1 MIAVSGDSVHT
12 ACLLSNRNMKKLLPF
27 LLSLSVITPAFAA
40 FPDTR
45 GHQYEEA
52 INYVQSEGIVS
63 GYLDGSYKPNQHI
76 NRAEFTKILFL
87 TYIDE
92 QYRTNSASD
101 RIPDQLAR
109 DYNCFPGVHES
120 DWYALHVCQAKWSG
134 IVNGYPDR
142 TFRPANP
149 INVAEAAK
157 IVVNTFGVPI
167 PATVGSTQWYEPY
180 LAALRT
186 KNALPYPE
194 PAPSSLLTRGQMAE
208 IIYRVRNTSG
218 GGERDCVV
226 SGCSGQLCV
235 EEGDPGISTCEWR
248 PEYACYRYARCE
260 RQPNGQCGWTMAPS
274 WRACLDD
281 PIEEESG
288 QDLPYAEGIIGNGR
302 QSVLFFWAS
311 WCPYCKTNDERLK
324 KWEDDG
330 LLDFN
335 AYKVNYD
342 TESDLKNRYGVVN
355 QDTHIL
361 IDGDGDEIRRVTFPS
376 EEALRDLVQ

>member
-1 MIAVSGDSVHT
+1 
-12 ACLLSNRNMKKLLPF
+12 MKKLLPL
-27 LLSLSVITPAFAA
+27 LLSLLAVTPTFAA
-40 FPDTR
+40 FPDTGNHPYR
-45 GHQYEEA
+45 EA
-52 INYVQSEGIVS
+52 IDYMQAEGIVS
-63 GYLDGSYKPNQHI
+63 GYPDGTYRPDQLI
-76 NRAEFTKILFL
+76 NRAEFTKIMMESRPPENPGRGICLPDPTGVYLF
-87 TYIDE
+87 
-92 QYRTNSASD
+92 SD
-101 RIPDQLAR
+101 VFAR
-109 DYNCFPGVHES
+109 DWFWSY
-120 DWYALHVCQAKWSG
+120 VCIAKGLG
-134 IVNGYPDR
+134 IISGYPDG
-142 TFRPANP
+142 TFRPSNS

-157 IVVNTFGVPI
+157 IVVNTFSVPVPVI
-167 PATVGSTQWYEPY
+167 VGSTQWYEPFM
-180 LAALRT
+180 AALRT

-248 PEYACYRYARCE
+248 PEYACYRDARCE
-260 RQPNGQCGWTMAPS
+260 RQPNGQCGWTMTPS
-274 WRACLDD
+274 LRACLDD

-288 QDLPYAEGIIGNGR
+288 QYLPYAEGVIGNGR